1 MRSRISISSKE
12 ITMLTEVLSQESASL
27 DSIELQTTK
36 LVRPIPTKLV
46 SEPLTFQHSI
56 DIYLK
61 ESNAYGNTYF
71 ARYFEWQGICRE
83 RWFHRCIAADLLQS
97 QGVFI
102 TKRAHQDYMLETF
115 PFQTVDCEVN
125 TFEVKSCSFYL
136 LFRFLVEGSVVSRGY
151 QQIVFATHDKRIQR
165 LPAHVLKMVQSYE
178 VSANDMVV

>member
-1 MRSRISISSKE
+1 
-12 ITMLTEVLSQESASL
+12 MLTEVLNHETAAANHL
-27 DSIELQTTK
+27 ELPAPILTHTITPK
-36 LVRPIPTKLV
+36 LISK
-46 SEPLTFQHSI
+46 PLTFQHSI

-83 RWFHRCIAADLLQS
+83 RWFHRCIAADLLQT

-102 TKRAHQDYMLETF
+102 TKRAHQDYMHETF

-165 LPAHVLKMVQSYE
+165 LPAHVLKMVQNYE
-178 VSANDMVV
+178 IASSDMAL

>member
-1 MRSRISISSKE
+1 
-12 ITMLTEVLSQESASL
+12 MLTEVLSHDTATPDHLELSAPSL
-27 DSIELQTTK
+27 ARIIQPK
-36 LVRPIPTKLV
+36 LIH
-46 SEPLTFQHSI
+46 EPLTFQHSI

-83 RWFHRCIAADLLQS
+83 RWFHRCIAADLLQT

-102 TKRAHQDYMLETF
+102 TKRAHQDYMHETF

-165 LPAHVLKMVQSYE
+165 LPTHVLKMVQNYE
-178 VSANDMVV
+178 VASSNIVL